1 MRWFT
6 VLAGAIAATGLV
18 RCLLVQV
25 RKLIMAVAE
34 VIRSWREVWRLL
46 RRR

>member
-6 VLAGAIAATGLV
+6 VLAGAIAATGLTT
-18 RCLLVQV
+18 CLVVQI
-25 RKLIMAVAE
+25 RKLITEVAE
-34 VIRSWREVWRLL
+34 VIRSWREVRKLL